1 MEGLVLEKRGII
13 WTALLLIIIG
23 ILVIPASREVF
34 ESLTESYP
42 YIMGF
47 IKFTILAT
55 MGEILSLRIK
65 NRRWKRPTGV
75 VYRAIIWGFLGI
87 WITMVFSLFNSGVA
101 SLQTSGM
108 LPGEAG
114 GLSLAF
120 QTSLFMNIIFA
131 PTMMGFH
138 RITDTYVDKYARG
151 KRNIKLNGVV
161 KDIDWEGFVTFVLL
175 KTIPFFWIP
184 AHTIVFLMP
193 DVYRII
199 AAAFLSIAL
208 GGILAFAAAK

>member
-1 MEGLVLEKRGII
+1 MEKRGII

-47 IKFTILAT
+47 IKFAILAT

-87 WITMVFSLFNSGVA
+87 WITMVFSLFNPGVA
-101 SLQTSGM
+101 SLQAGGM

-161 KDIDWEGFVTFVLL
+161 RDIDWEGFITFVLL

>member
-1 MEGLVLEKRGII
+1 MEKRGII

-23 ILVIPASREVF
+23 ILVIPASRGVF

-42 YIMGF
+42 YVMGF
-47 IKFTILAT
+47 IKFAILAT

-101 SLQTSGM
+101 SLQAGGM
-108 LPGEAG
+108 LPGEAS

-161 KDIDWEGFVTFVLL
+161 RDIDWEGFVSFVLL

>member
-23 ILVIPASREVF
+23 ILVIPASRGVF

-42 YIMGF
+42 YVMGF
-47 IKFTILAT
+47 IKFAILAT

-101 SLQTSGM
+101 SLQAGGM

-151 KRNIKLNGVV
+151 IRNIKLNGVV
-161 KDIDWEGFVTFVLL
+161 RDIDWEGFITFVLL

>member
-1 MEGLVLEKRGII
+1 MEKRGII

-47 IKFTILAT
+47 IKFAILAT

-65 NRRWKRPTGV
+65 NRKWKRPTGV

-101 SLQTSGM
+101 SLQAGGM

-161 KDIDWEGFVTFVLL
+161 RDIDWEGFITFVLL

>member
-1 MEGLVLEKRGII
+1 MQKRGII
-13 WTALLLIIIG
+13 WTALLIVIIG
-23 ILVIPASREVF
+23 ILVVPASREVF
-34 ESLTESYP
+34 ENLTDSYP

-101 SLQTSGM
+101 SLQAGGM

-151 KRNIKLNGVV
+151 IRNIKLNGVV
-161 KDIDWEGFVTFVLL
+161 RDIDWEGFITFVLL

>member
-47 IKFTILAT
+47 IKFAILAT

-101 SLQTSGM
+101 SLQAGGM

-161 KDIDWEGFVTFVLL
+161 RDIDWEGFITFVLL

>member
-1 MEGLVLEKRGII
+1 MEKRGII

-47 IKFTILAT
+47 IKFAILAT

-101 SLQTSGM
+101 SLQAGGM

-151 KRNIKLNGVV
+151 IRNIKLNGVV
-161 KDIDWEGFVTFVLL
+161 RDIDWEGFITFVLL

>member
-1 MEGLVLEKRGII
+1 MQKRGII
-13 WTALLLIIIG
+13 WTALLIVIIG
-23 ILVIPASREVF
+23 ILVVPASREVF
-34 ESLTESYP
+34 ESLTASYP

-101 SLQTSGM
+101 SLQTNGM
-108 LPGEAG
+108 LPGDPG

-138 RITDTYVDKYARG
+138 RITDTYVDKYANG
-151 KRNIKLNGVV
+151 IKNIKPGEVIR
-161 KDIDWEGFVTFVLL
+161 DIDWEGFVTFVLL

-184 AHTIVFLMP
+184 AHTIVFMMP

-199 AAAFLSIAL
+199 AAAFLSMAL

>member
-1 MEGLVLEKRGII
+1 MQKRGII
-13 WTALLLIIIG
+13 WTGLLFFIIA
-23 ILVIPASREVF
+23 ILVIPASRAVF
-34 ESLTESYP
+34 ESLTASYP

-65 NRRWKRPTGV
+65 NRKWKRPTGV
-75 VYRAIIWGFLGI
+75 VYRALIWGFLGI
-87 WITMVFSLFNSGVA
+87 WITMVFGLFNSGVA
-101 SLQTSGM
+101 SLQASGM
-108 LPGEAG
+108 LPGDAS

-138 RITDTYVDKYARG
+138 RITDTYVDKYSKGR
-151 KRNIKLNGVV
+151 RNIQLSNVINE
-161 KDIDWEGFVTFVLL
+161 IDWDSFISFVLL
-175 KTIPFFWIP
+175 KTIPLFWIP

-199 AAAFLSIAL
+199 AAAFLSMAL

>member
-1 MEGLVLEKRGII
+1 MQKRGII
-13 WTALLLIIIG
+13 WTLLLIIIIG
-23 ILVIPASREVF
+23 ILIIPASRAVF
-34 ESLTESYP
+34 ERLTESFP

-65 NRRWKRPTGV
+65 NKRWKRPTGV
-75 VYRAIIWGFLGI
+75 IYRALIWGFLGI

-108 LPGEAG
+108 LPGDAS

-120 QTSLFMNIIFA
+120 QTSLFMNLIFA

-138 RITDTYVDKYARG
+138 RITDTYIDKYSKGR
-151 KRNIKLNGVV
+151 RNIKLTSVIN
-161 KDIDWEGFVTFVLL
+161 DINWESFISFVLL

-184 AHTIVFLMP
+184 AHTIVFMMP

-199 AAAFLSIAL
+199 SAAFLSMAL

>member
-1 MEGLVLEKRGII
+1 MQKRGII
-13 WTALLLIIIG
+13 WTGLLFIIIA

-34 ESLTESYP
+34 ESLTDSYP

-65 NRRWKRPTGV
+65 NRQWKRPTGV
-75 VYRAIIWGFLGI
+75 VYRALIWGFLGI

-108 LPGEAG
+108 LPGDPN

-120 QTSLFMNIIFA
+120 QTSLFMNMIFA

-161 KDIDWEGFVTFVLL
+161 RDIDWEGFVTFVLL
-175 KTIPFFWIP
+175 KTIPLFWIP